1 MSSSPRL
8 LAGLLFAAYS
18 ALSVNRHRQ
27 MRSTGYDLGI
37 FEQAVRS
44 YAHLRPPIADLK
56 GPGFNLL
63 GDHFHP
69 VIILAAPFYRI
80 FPSPITLLVLQAA
93 LLALSAVPV
102 TRLAIEFC
110 GHRAGVCLG
119 LAYGL
124 SWGIQQ
130 AVVFD
135 FHEVAFA
142 VPLLARSVELLARRS
157 WRAAAGWALPLLL
170 VKEDQAFIV
179 AAIGAYIFWRG
190 RRGLGALV
198 AAVAVEVG
206 ALAVVIIIPAFNPH
220 HSYPYGKTAGSISSL
235 PVPVTKE
242 ETVLA
247 LLAPTLFFALRSPLV
262 LIAAP
267 SLLARFWTSSP
278 NLWGTRFHYNAVL
291 MPIVF
296 IAFADGLA
304 RMRASDRVVLLRAA
318 RVAPILALL
327 GAMSVPQPLRS
338 VLDPASWR
346 VPEQVR
352 TAEAL
357 LRTIPDGTDVAAAN
371 RVAPQLTGRC
381 RVFRFL
387 SEPTPRF
394 RPEWVVTTGAPYEQ
408 SMIADLPSL
417 GYRVAARATGITV
430 YRRTVA
436 VRLPP
441 GGLRR
446 PLRRA

>member
-1 MSSSPRL
+1 MSSPRL
-8 LAGLLFAAYS
+8 LSCLLFAAYS

-69 VIILAAPFYRI
+69 ILVLAAPFYRM
-80 FPSPITLLVLQAA
+80 FPSPVTLLVLQAA

-102 TRLAIEFC
+102 TRLAIDFC

-135 FHEVAFA
+135 FHEIAFA
-142 VPLLARSVELLARRS
+142 VPLLARSVELLARRRWS
-157 WRAAAGWALPLLL
+157 AAAGWALPLLL

-179 AAIGAYIFWRG
+179 AAIGVYIFRQG
-190 RRGLGALV
+190 HRRLGALV
-198 AAVAVEVG
+198 TAAAVAVG
-206 ALAVVIIIPAFNPH
+206 ALAVLVIIPAFNPH
-220 HSYPYGKTAGSISSL
+220 HSYPYDKTAGSISSL

-242 ETVLA
+242 ETILA

-262 LIAAP
+262 LLAVP
-267 SLLARFWTSSP
+267 SLLARFWTSNP
-278 NLWGTRFHYNAVL
+278 MLWGSRFHYNAVL
-291 MPIVF
+291 MPIIF

-304 RMRASDRVVLLRAA
+304 RMRASGRVAALRGA
-318 RVAPILALL
+318 RVAPILALII
-327 GAMSVPQPLRS
+327 AMCVPQPLWR

-352 TAEAL
+352 AAEAL
-357 LRTIPDGTDVAAAN
+357 LRIIPDEADVAAAN
-371 RVAPQLTGRC
+371 RIAPQLTGRC

-387 SEPTPRF
+387 SEPTPQF
-394 RPEWVVTTGAPYEQ
+394 RPEWVATTGAPYEQ

-417 GYRVAARATGITV
+417 GYSVVARAAGITI
-430 YRRTVA
+430 YRRTRTVL
-436 VRLPP
+436 RDS
-441 GGLRR
+441 GRLRR
-446 PLRRA
+446 GAG

>member
-1 MSSSPRL
+1 MSSPRL
-8 LAGLLFAAYS
+8 LACLLFAAYS

-69 VIILAAPFYRI
+69 ILILAAPFYRA
-80 FPSPITLLVLQAA
+80 FPSPVTLLVLQAA

-102 TRLAIEFC
+102 TRLAIDFC

-135 FHEVAFA
+135 FHEIAFA
-142 VPLLARSVELLARRS
+142 VPLLARSVELLARR
-157 WRAAAGWALPLLL
+157 RRHAAAGWALPLLL
-170 VKEDQAFIV
+170 VKEDQTFIV
-179 AAIGAYIFWRG
+179 AAIGVYIFWQG
-190 RRGLGALV
+190 QRRLGALV
-198 AAVAVEVG
+198 TAAAVAAG
-206 ALAVVIIIPAFNPH
+206 ALAVLVVIPAFNPR

-235 PVPVTKE
+235 PVPATKE

-262 LIAAP
+262 LLTTP
-267 SLLARFWTSSP
+267 SLLARFWTTNP
-278 NLWGTRFHYNAVL
+278 VFWGTRFHYNAVL
-291 MPIVF
+291 MPIIF

-304 RMRASDRVVLLRAA
+304 RMRGSDRATVLRGA
-318 RVAPILALL
+318 RVAPILALVI
-327 GAMSVPQPLRS
+327 AMCVPQPLWR

-346 VPEQVR
+346 VPQQVR

-357 LRTIPDGTDVAAAN
+357 LRIIPDGADVAAAN
-371 RVAPQLTGRC
+371 RIAPQLTGRC

-387 SEPTPRF
+387 SAPTPKL
-394 RPEWVVTTGAPYEQ
+394 RPEWVATTGAPYER

-417 GYRVAARATGITV
+417 GYGVVARATGITI
-430 YRRTVA
+430 YRRTD
-436 VRLPP
+436 
-441 GGLRR
+441 GR
-446 PLRRA
+446 P